1 MVNKR
6 IVIKLIETYFP
17 KVFDNLKPLYKPIQV
32 EDLETIFCKS
42 NDFDVPNI
50 NKDFLYGS
58 PEENILFFKDVT
70 SPEARNVKNSM

>member
-17 KVFDNLKPLYKPIQV
+17 KVFDNSKPLYKPIQV
-32 EDLETIFCKS
+32 EELETIFCKS
-42 NDFDVPNI
+42 NDFNVPNI
-50 NKDFLYGS
+50 NKDFPYGS